1 MNDDPQ
7 FTTLEQLIVR
17 LREASQGVD
26 RVSLRAIIESVG
38 SRSFGPLLLIAG
50 VITVMPII
58 GDIPGVPTAMAVVVL
73 LTSIQLLLHR
83 EYFWLPDWLL
93 NRSVSRK
100 TFIKALQWSLS
111 PAHFIDR
118 LLRPRLVFL
127 TRRAGV
133 YLIAVMCIVIAAAM
147 PPMEVVPF
155 SATGAGA
162 ALSAF
167 GLSLIAQDG
176 LLALLAFALTVGTLG
191 FVAYQLI

>member
-17 LREASQGVD
+17 LREAAQGAD
-26 RVSLRAIIESVG
+26 RVSLRAIIETVG

-50 VITVMPII
+50 LVTLMPII
-58 GDIPGVPTAMAVVVL
+58 GDIPGVPTVMAVVVL

-83 EYFWLPDWLL
+83 QYFWLPGWLL
-93 NRSVSRK
+93 NRSISRK
-100 TFIKALQWSLS
+100 TFVKALQWSLS
-111 PAHFIDR
+111 PAHSIDR

-127 TRRAGV
+127 TRRAGI
-133 YLIAVMCIVIAAAM
+133 YFIAVMCIVIAAAM

-176 LLALLAFALTVGTLG
+176 LLALLAFALTAGTLG
-191 FVAYQLI
+191 FVGYQLL